1 MQAKHEIGGVVV
13 TMTTEQ
19 SHRWNCG
26 MTTLRDLRA
35 IRVSIP
41 ETGNQSRTITLRRA
55 MSRRLEP
62 AIASMLEGS
71 RANRIGEWQ

>member
-1 MQAKHEIGGVVV
+1 MKAKHEIGGVVV
-13 TMTTEQ
+13 TMTAEQ
-19 SHRWNCG
+19 ADRWNTSQ
-26 MTTLRDLRA
+26 TTRRDLDA

-41 ETGNQSRTITLRRA
+41 ESQNQSRSISLRRA

-62 AIASMLEGS
+62 TISSILEGS